1 MGDSVEG
8 QSAGSR
14 HKKGDNEDRGTQQSA
29 AIVRPALALD
39 CSGLV
44 LEGSPTGWG
53 QPILPSQAAP
63 SPLQGTAHGCGE
75 ESRTVRESI

>member
-44 LEGSPTGWG
+44 LEGVTNRLGSADSAFASSSQPSTGDRAWVWRR
-53 QPILPSQAAP
+53 I
-63 SPLQGTAHGCGE
+63 
-75 ESRTVRESI
+75 